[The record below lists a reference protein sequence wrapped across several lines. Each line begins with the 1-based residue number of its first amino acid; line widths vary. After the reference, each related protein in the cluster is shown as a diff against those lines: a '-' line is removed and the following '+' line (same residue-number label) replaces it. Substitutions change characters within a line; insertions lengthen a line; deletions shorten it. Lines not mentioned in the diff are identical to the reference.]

1 MEKNLIKSIDIF
13 KLDLDFVKPFRI
25 SLGEITKSRNLI
37 IKINTNSGLTGLGEA
52 SLLWSITGETQDI
65 AIAAARECGKILV
78 GKDPYAIE
86 TRMKELNSHLVYNSS
101 IKSAFDMALYDL
113 LAKQAGL
120 PLYSLLGG
128 EKKEIMTNMT
138 IGIDDPDVMADD
150 AVKYKEAGAFAIKV
164 KLGTNTQDD
173 VARIKAIREKIG
185 FDILLRI
192 DANQG
197 WDPVTAVTTLHEL
210 TPFCIEYCEEPIAH
224 WNNDAL
230 RRVREKS
237 LIPIMADESIFD
249 CHDAFKLAKMG
260 ACDYFNIKL
269 AKSGGIYNALKINA
283 VAEAAGIFCMIGGMQ
298 ETRVAI
304 SAGAHLISS
313 CSNIK
318 FADLDSINHHI
329 EDPVV
334 GGVVFSG
341 SKVTLSEAP
350 GHGADIRPE
359 FLEHVE
365 RIK

>member
-1 MEKNLIKSIDIF
+1 MAQTLVKSIDIF

-37 IKINTNSGLTGLGEA
+37 IKINTDSGLTGLGEA

-65 AIAAARECGKILV
+65 AIAAARECGRIV
-78 GKDPYAIE
+78 MGKDPYAIE
-86 TRMKELNSHLVYNSS
+86 ARMKELNSHLVYNSG

-113 LAKQAGL
+113 LAKKAGL

-128 EKKEIMTNMT
+128 GKKEIVTNMT
-138 IGIDDPDVMADD
+138 IGINDPAVMAED
-150 AVKYKEAGAFAIKV
+150 AMNYKEAGALAIKV
-164 KLGTNTQDD
+164 KLGTNTRDD

-185 FDILLRI
+185 FNILLRI

-210 TPFCIEYCEEPIAH
+210 TPFCIEYCEEPVAH

-230 RRVREKS
+230 RRVHEKS
-237 LIPIMADESIFD
+237 AIPIMADESIFD
-249 CHDAFKLAKMG
+249 IHDAFKLAKMG

-269 AKSGGIYNALKINA
+269 AKSGGIHNALKINS
-283 VAEAAGIFCMIGGMQ
+283 VAEAAGVFCMIGGMQ
-298 ETRVAI
+298 ETRVGI

-313 CSNIK
+313 RSNII
-318 FADLDSINHHI
+318 FADLDSINHHV
-329 EDPVV
+329 EDPVI

-341 SKVTLSEAP
+341 SKVTLPETP
-350 GHGADIRPE
+350 GHGADIRSE

-365 RIK
+365 TIK